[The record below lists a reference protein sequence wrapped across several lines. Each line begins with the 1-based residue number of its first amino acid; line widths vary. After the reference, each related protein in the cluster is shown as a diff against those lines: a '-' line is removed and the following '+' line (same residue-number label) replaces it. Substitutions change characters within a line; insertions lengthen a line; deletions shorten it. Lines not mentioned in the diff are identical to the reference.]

1 MAPRFTIRPAGPA
14 DAETLAKV
22 GAETFRQ
29 TFAHLYDPKDL
40 ATFLAKSHSPGAYR
54 QLFEDGG
61 AAWLAETEAGEAA
74 GYAVA
79 GPCTLPVDDMP
90 DSAGELGRL
99 YVDEPHQGH
108 GLGIDMLEIA
118 LSWLEERY
126 DQLYLSVFSEN
137 LGAQKLYARYGFR
150 KIKEYDYMVGDHAD
164 HEFLYQRF

>member
-1 MAPRFTIRPAGPA
+1 MDSRCTIRPAGPG
-14 DAETLAKV
+14 DAEILARI
-22 GAETFRQ
+22 GAKTFSQ
-29 TFAHLYDPKDL
+29 TFAHLYAPKDL
-40 ATFLAKSHSPGAYR
+40 SAFLAKSHSPDAYR

-61 AAWLAETEAGEAA
+61 TAWLAENGRGEVT

-90 DSAGELGRL
+90 ESAGELGRL
-99 YVDEPHQGH
+99 YVEEDHQGH
-108 GLGIDMLEIA
+108 GLGVTLLEVA
-118 LSWLEERY
+118 LKWLEERY

-137 LGAQKLYARYGFR
+137 LGAQKLYSRYGFR